1 MNPLAVTP
9 NWESWASEEAF
20 DLNLD
25 HKKRFLKKRM
35 VCFLMGFSLTPHGQ
49 SQSRWNF
56 RTARCHGQVTC
67 GVAQHVP
74 FGSPASV
81 APGNATHATRFVW
94 WNIVEFKDVHMKKS
108 VVKPRFPGKCPWNL
122 GCLMNVWWRR
132 RAGII
137 ISNHVDNET
146 YLKPPVTH
154 KSGDLATL
162 GLEQQ
167 DDWAATGL
175 FQTSEAKQKCS
186 SSSHIYILV
195 YNYVYIYI
203 CISIWP

>member
-1 MNPLAVTP
+1 
-9 NWESWASEEAF
+9 
-20 DLNLD
+20 
-25 HKKRFLKKRM
+25 
-35 VCFLMGFSLTPHGQ
+35 MGFSLTPHGQ

-94 WNIVEFKDVHMKKS
+94 WNILEFKDVHMKKP

-122 GCLMNVWWRR
+122 GSLMNVWWRR

-137 ISNHVDNET
+137 IPNHVDNET
-146 YLKPPVTH
+146 YLKPPVTRLRPVILPH
-154 KSGDLATL
+154 LAWSNKMTGRRL
-162 GLEQQ
+162 
-167 DDWAATGL
+167 GL

-186 SSSHIYILV
+186 SSSHIYI
-195 YNYVYIYI
+195 YWYIIIYI

>member
-94 WNIVEFKDVHMKKS
+94 WNILEFKDVHMKKP

-122 GCLMNVWWRR
+122 GSLMNVWWRR

-137 ISNHVDNET
+137 IPNHVDNET
-146 YLKPPVTH
+146 YLKPPVTRLRPVILPH
-154 KSGDLATL
+154 LAWSNKMTGRRL
-162 GLEQQ
+162 
-167 DDWAATGL
+167 GL

-186 SSSHIYILV
+186 SSSHIYI
-195 YNYVYIYI
+195 YWYIIIYI